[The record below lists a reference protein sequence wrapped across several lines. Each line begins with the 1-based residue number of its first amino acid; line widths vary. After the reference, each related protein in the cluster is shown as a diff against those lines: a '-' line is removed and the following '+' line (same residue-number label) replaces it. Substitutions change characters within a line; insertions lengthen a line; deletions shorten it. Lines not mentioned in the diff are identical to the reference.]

1 MLWSALRHI
10 LWVALLLLVLS
21 LLGFVILLRDPLNA
35 NLVTQNIYIGYF
47 HYLGTLLQDD
57 FGITYNGGKSLMNL
71 ILTVLPPT
79 LELCF
84 ITLFLAFIFG
94 LPLGIISAVNSEQV
108 FAKSLQSLSYVGL
121 SIPIFWLAPILL
133 YVAALSHWEIAAIG
147 QYNLLYEIKS
157 ITGFPVIDI
166 WFMEVPYRTK
176 IVQNV
181 LQHLAL
187 PTLVLCILPTM
198 EIIRIIHQ
206 RAEYIL
212 NQNFSKVATT
222 RGWSKWKIL
231 HQYVFRNTFPLLVP
245 QVPRVFTLV
254 LTQCMLVETAL
265 GWPGIG
271 RWLIN
276 AVNEQDY
283 NSIAAGVI
291 VIGVCIILIDTLTK
305 LFTFILDPFKKKGWY
320 AK

>member
-1 MLWSALRHI
+1 MLWSAIRHI
-10 LWVALLLLVLS
+10 IWVIILLLVLS
-21 LLGFVILLRDPLNA
+21 LISFMILLRDPLNA
-35 NLVTQNIYIGYF
+35 DLVTQNIYNAYYI
-47 HYLGTLLQDD
+47 YLKTLLLGD
-57 FGITYNGGKSLMNL
+57 FGITYNGGKSLIDL

-84 ITLFLAFIFG
+84 TALLLAFIFS
-94 LPLGIISAVNSEQV
+94 LPLGIIRAVSSQQI
-108 FAKSLQSLSYVGL
+108 FAKSLQSLSYLGL
-121 SIPIFWLAPILL
+121 SIPIFWLAPLLL
-133 YVAALSHWEIAAIG
+133 YTASINHWEIAAIG
-147 QYNLLYEIKS
+147 QYNLLYEIIP
-157 ITGFPVIDI
+157 ITGFPVIDV
-166 WFMEVPYRTK
+166 WFVNEPYRTK
-176 IVQNV
+176 IIQNV

-198 EIIRIIHQ
+198 EIIRLIQQ

-212 NQNFSKVATT
+212 CQNFAKVATT

-231 HQYVFRNTFPLLVP
+231 HQYVFRNTLPLLIP

-276 AVNEQDY
+276 AVAEQDY

-291 VIGVCIILIDTLTK
+291 VIGICIILIDTLIK
-305 LFTFILDPFKKKGWY
+305 SITFILDPFKKKGWY
-320 AK
+320 AR

>member
-1 MLWSALRHI
+1 MLWSVIRHT
-10 LWVALLLLVLS
+10 LWVTLLLLVLS
-21 LLGFVILLRDPLNA
+21 LLSFVILLRDPLNA
-35 NLVTQNIYIGYF
+35 DLVTHNIYTSYF
-47 HYLGTLLQDD
+47 NYLSTLLHGD
-57 FGITYNGGKSLMNL
+57 FGITYNGGKSLIDL

-84 ITLFLAFIFG
+84 TALLLAFILG
-94 LPLGIISAVNSEQV
+94 VPLGIISAVNSQHI
-108 FAKSLQSLSYVGL
+108 FAKSLKSLSYVGL

-133 YVAALSHWEIAAIG
+133 YVAAVNHWEIASIG
-147 QYNLLYEIKS
+147 QYNLLYEIKP
-157 ITGFPVIDI
+157 ITGFPVIDV
-166 WFMEVPYRTK
+166 WFMDVPYRTK

-198 EIIRIIHQ
+198 EIIRIIQQ
-206 RAEYIL
+206 RAEYVL
-212 NQNFSKVATT
+212 NQNFAKVATT

-245 QVPRVFTLV
+245 LVPRVFTLV

-271 RWLIN
+271 RWLID
-276 AVNEQDY
+276 AVMQQDY
-283 NSIAAGVI
+283 NSISAGVV
-291 VIGVCIILIDTLTK
+291 VIGVCIILIDTFIKALT
-305 LFTFILDPFKKKGWY
+305 FVLDPFKKKGWY
-320 AK
+320 AR